1 MSIQRTHAINDY
13 VSQLTVPAGYTL
25 TDDARAQFYQ
35 ALDIANEYRG
45 EPTSLI
51 RALELF
57 RRTDHAGLF
66 FAGVAYVHLQA
77 AYLQGFSYSEAG
89 MSQARSWLERALQL
103 MPKIVELLL
112 VETFIALRAR
122 QLPQA
127 QELIAR
133 LVERD
138 PQQFYV
144 LLAQLEYA
152 GLMMAITDATTLFER
167 TLAAATT
174 PSQEI
179 YARNRIARYQM
190 LFGNTAQAAETYVA
204 LTRLTPTD
212 PWIWH
217 NLSVLAS
224 QRYHLRQAWR
234 CNARALE
241 LMEFENARRLRR
253 KIIRQYA
260 IVVLGSIV
268 VGAAVLAYL
277 ITAIA
282 GLYYH

>member
-1 MSIQRTHAINDY
+1 MSIQLTDAINDY
-13 VSQLTVPAGYTL
+13 ASQLTIPVGYTL
-25 TDDARAQFYQ
+25 TDDARAQFYL
-35 ALDIANEYRG
+35 ALDTANEYRG
-45 EPTSLI
+45 EPTSLV

-89 MSQARSWLERALQL
+89 LGQARSWLERALQL

-112 VETFIALRAR
+112 VETYIVLRAR

-127 QELIAR
+127 QQLIAR
-133 LVERD
+133 PVERE

-152 GLMMAITDATTLFER
+152 GLAMAITEATALFER
-167 TLAAATT
+167 TVAAATT

-179 YARNRIARYQM
+179 YVQNRIARYQM
-190 LFGNTAQAAETYVA
+190 HFGNTTQAARTYA
-204 LTRLTPTD
+204 TLTQLTPTD

-217 NLSVLAS
+217 NLSMLAS
-224 QRYHLRQAWR
+224 QRYQLRQAWR
-234 CNARALE
+234 CNAQSLK
-241 LMEFENARRLRR
+241 LMDFENARRLRR
-253 KIIRQYA
+253 KILRQYA
-260 IVVLGSIV
+260 IVVLSSLVI
-268 VGAAVLAYL
+268 AAAALAYL
-277 ITAIA
+277 FIAIA
-282 GLYYH
+282 G